1 MVIQL
6 WAEHDA
12 DGSRLFLSRRL
23 TTKADLRFAGPSAA
37 RATGTSRRF
46 GCFSGA
52 NDRLGKLTAWQWR
65 PFSVSEGG
73 AAMRYQRTALI
84 TCLTIWLLPVSAWA
98 SEIPLG
104 QSGGIYTV
112 PAQINRS
119 MTVQFLVDPGSAVVV
134 IPRSILNQL
143 IRDGTVTQDDIVGVG
158 VAELADR
165 SLYEA
170 VHLRLRELKVGDI
183 VAHDVIAAVAPALSQ
198 PLLGQTFLGRFASV
212 TFDNQRHVLI
222 LSPSSVAAVS
232 RYPTTPAPAYPQG
245 LPTQPGAYGQPSYRQ
260 PVR

>member
-1 MVIQL
+1 
-6 WAEHDA
+6 
-12 DGSRLFLSRRL
+12 
-23 TTKADLRFAGPSAA
+23 
-37 RATGTSRRF
+37 
-46 GCFSGA
+46 
-52 NDRLGKLTAWQWR
+52 
-65 PFSVSEGG
+65 
-73 AAMRYQRTALI
+73 MRYKRTALMA
-84 TCLTIWLLPVSAWA
+84 CLTIWLLLPVSAWA

-119 MTVQFLVDPGSAVVV
+119 MTLQFLVDPGSAVVV
-134 IPRSILNQL
+134 IPRSILDQL